1 MTTETKTQSTPG
13 PWKVGNCKNMSFP
26 IIPDCRSPIALAFTA
41 YNGLPIETDRAN
53 ARLIAQAPALLNAL
67 EVAEATINRLER
79 HAPGSA
85 NGTLD
90 VIRAAIAEAT

>member
-1 MTTETKTQSTPG
+1 MGEKPGYPDWHTYAIRDVKTNVCLAS
-13 PWKVGNCKNMSFP
+13 VGNVDRYFEKN
-26 IIPDCRSPIALAFTA
+26 
-41 YNGLPIETDRAN
+41 NEAN
-53 ARLIAQAPALLNAL
+53 ARLISQAPALLNAL